1 MDNVKEQQEKASA
14 YGFRL
19 VDRGESTILRFE
31 LHDIKGHGLVY
42 LSNMLVQIEGWLD
55 CMSHVKG

>member
-19 VDRGESTILRFE
+19 VDLGASTIDRFE
-31 LHDIKGHGLVY
+31 IHDIHGHGIVY
-42 LSNMLVQIEGWLD
+42 WSNMLVQIEGWLD